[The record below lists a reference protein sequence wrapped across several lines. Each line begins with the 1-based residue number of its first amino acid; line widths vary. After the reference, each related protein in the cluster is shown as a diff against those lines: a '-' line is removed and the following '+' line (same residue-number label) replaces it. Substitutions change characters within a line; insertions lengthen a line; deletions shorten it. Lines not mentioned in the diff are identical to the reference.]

1 MTTHR
6 KTEKQFSL
14 KDLLFNE
21 TKVKRLAGEIK
32 AVYPDF
38 DSNGFCK
45 KVVSAFPA
53 QELMERIAGIR
64 DALHEFLPSEYRE
77 AVKVILAALPP
88 PLDETKSDDDFGEFI
103 YAPYS
108 YYVAKYGCEKKH
120 LKVSLHAMEEI
131 TKRFS
136 CEAALRDF
144 LNAFPNETLVAVERW
159 SKSKNY
165 HVRRLASEGTR
176 PNLPWAKKISYDVSV
191 FLSILDT
198 LHADRTRYV
207 TRSVANHLNDVS
219 KLDAD
224 LVVRTLKR
232 WQKEKKQSVT
242 ELAFMIKHALRTLIK
257 DGHGDAQSLLG
268 FTAPKVTVKTI
279 LDKKKL
285 SVGETQ
291 SFTVSITNEGDISQS
306 LLVHYLIHFKKANG
320 SQSPKVFLLGKKTI
334 APRETIVLSKSH
346 VLKPMTTR
354 VLYSGEH
361 RLEIKINGTSFGDSA
376 FILQ

>member
-1 MTTHR
+1 MAVHR

-21 TKVKRLAGEIK
+21 TKVKRLAAEIK
-32 AVYPDF
+32 AAYPDF
-38 DSNGFCK
+38 DSEGFCK
-45 KVVSAFPA
+45 KVVLAFPK

-64 DALHEFLPSEYRE
+64 DALHEFLPSDYKE
-77 AVKVILAALPP
+77 AVAVILKALPA

-108 YYVAKYGCEKKH
+108 YFVAKYGCEKKY
-120 LKVSLHAMEEI
+120 LTVSLKALEEI

-144 LNAFPNETLVAVERW
+144 LNAFPVETMAVVQRW

-176 PNLPWAKKISYDVSV
+176 PNLPWAKKISYDTKVM
-191 FLSILDT
+191 LPILDT
-198 LHADRTRYV
+198 LHADSTRYV

-219 KLDAD
+219 KLDGE

-232 WQKEKKQSVT
+232 WQKEKRQNKS
-242 ELAFMIKHALRTLIK
+242 ELAFMTKHALRTLVK
-257 DGHGDAQSLLG
+257 DGDSAAQALLG
-268 FTAPKVTVKTI
+268 FTPPAVTVKTV

-291 SFTVSITNEGDISQS
+291 SFTVTITNESSKPQA

-320 SQSPKVFLLGKKTI
+320 SQSPKVFLLSKKSLS
-334 APRETIVLSKSH
+334 PNETVTLSKSH
-346 VLKPMTTR
+346 ALKPMTTR
-354 VLYSGEH
+354 VLHSGEH
-361 RLEIKINGTSFGDSA
+361 RLEIKINGTSFGEYT
-376 FILQ
+376 FLLN

>member
-1 MTTHR
+1 MAVHR

-21 TKVKRLAGEIK
+21 TKVKRLATEIK
-32 AVYPDF
+32 AAYPDF
-38 DSNGFCK
+38 DSKGFCK
-45 KVVSAFPA
+45 KVVSAFPK

-64 DALHEFLPSEYRE
+64 DALHEFLPSDYRQ
-77 AVKVILAALPP
+77 AVAVIIAALPA

-108 YYVAKYGCEKKH
+108 YYVAKYGCEKKY
-120 LKVSLHAMEEI
+120 LSVSLKALEEI

-144 LNAFPNETLVAVERW
+144 LNAFPAETMTAVERW

-176 PNLPWAKKISYDVSV
+176 PNLPWAKKIQYDVTV
-191 FLSILDT
+191 MLPILDT
-198 LHADRTRYV
+198 LHADSTRYV

-219 KLDAD
+219 KLDGE

-232 WQKEKKQSVT
+232 WQKEKKQSAT

-257 DGHGDAQSLLG
+257 NGDSAAQSLLG
-268 FTAPKVTVKTI
+268 FDSPKVAVKTS

-291 SFTVSITNEGDISQS
+291 SFTVSITNESDAQQS

-320 SQSPKVFLLGKKTI
+320 TQSPKVFLLGKKTL
-334 APRETIVLSKSH
+334 APYETITLSKSH
-346 VLKPMTTR
+346 ALKPMTTR
-354 VLYSGEH
+354 VLHSGEH
-361 RLEIKINGTSFGDSA
+361 RLEIKINGTSFGDYT
-376 FILQ
+376 FLLN